1 MTTYDKVLQRS
12 GIDRRSVL
20 KGIGAGVAVS
30 TLLGTAGG
38 VAARR
43 TNPFDTPNANY
54 VEGEAASVSGGT
66 PDIWTFATSNRA
78 GKPMQLGI
86 WIERV
91 AFETLTAASD
101 HQLLALDFPAVDGL
115 TYTFAG
121 INWNPMGHP
130 PAGVWTTP
138 HFDFH
143 YYFVD
148 EDYITGITGPT
159 PGPVMGIA
167 TYDVPDVY
175 IAENY
180 VYESPRLIV
189 PEMGEHIY
197 DERSPEWDPAIPFTH
212 TYIYGLYDPSIDPAA
227 PSGSVDL
234 PFGPDGSLVP
244 VPTYEGDDVGEL
256 TFTEPMITEAFMR
269 DVQMT
274 DMAVTTPVPLPA
286 AFPEAGYY
294 PTSYTTRYVG
304 SADAYAITLEEFEW
318 VDAYTA

>member
-1 MTTYDKVLQRS
+1 MSTTPTSADRLAV
-12 GIDRRSVL
+12 DRRNVL
-20 KGIGAGVAVS
+20 KGIGAGVAAGAF
-30 TLLGTAGG
+30 LGTAGS
-38 VAARR
+38 AAAKR
-43 TNPFDTPNANY
+43 TNPFDTPNSNY
-54 VEGEAASVSGGT
+54 VEGESAAVAGGS
-66 PDIWTFATSNRA
+66 PDMWTFATTTPA
-78 GKPMQLGI
+78 GKPKSLGI
-86 WIERV
+86 WLERD
-91 AFETLTAASD
+91 AFEALTADTHHAYVP
-101 HQLLALDFPAVDGL
+101 LDFPAVDGL

-148 EDYITGITGPT
+148 ESFIDGIVGG

-167 TYDVPDVY
+167 TYDVPEEY
-175 IAENY
+175 FPENY

-189 PEMGEHIY
+189 PQMGEHIY
-197 DERSPEWDPAIPFTH
+197 DETSPEWDPEVPFTQ
-212 TYIYGLYDPSIDPAA
+212 TYIYGLYDPSIDPNS
-227 PSGSVDL
+227 PSGTVEL

-244 VPTYEGDDVGEL
+244 VPTYEGDGMGEL

-269 DVQMT
+269 ELEANDGE
-274 DMAVTTPVPLPA
+274 VTTAVPLPA

-304 SADAYAITLEEFEW
+304 SADAFAITLEDFEW
-318 VDAYTA
+318 VDAYSA